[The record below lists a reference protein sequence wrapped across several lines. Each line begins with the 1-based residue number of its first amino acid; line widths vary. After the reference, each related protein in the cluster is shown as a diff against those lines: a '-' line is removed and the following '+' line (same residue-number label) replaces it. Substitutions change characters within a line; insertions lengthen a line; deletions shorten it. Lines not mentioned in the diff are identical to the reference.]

1 MANILTEPLSDFPEE
16 FRAGD
21 TLKVKRSDIGTDY
34 PNSTYT
40 AKFHARCF
48 DHKVDTITITATADG
63 DDYLFTFSAT
73 ATASYHVG
81 EWSFIITVEDGTNR
95 VTVDEGTIK
104 VLQNIVTDGSTD
116 PRSHARIVLD
126 KIETLLQGKADRDVA
141 NYSINNRSL
150 TKMSPDELLKW
161 RDYYKAEVLREK
173 RIERAKSGQGSGN
186 RILVGF

>member
-1 MANILTEPLSDFPEE
+1 MEPRDVVMHLSKYPPTGLRYSYRHIRSPHPNPANHLVDLQAE
-16 FRAGD
+16 
-21 TLKVKRSDIGTDY
+21 DY
-34 PNSTYT
+34 YDESS
-40 AKFHARCF
+40 R
-48 DHKVDTITITATADG
+48 
-63 DDYLFTFSAT
+63 FTFTAT
-73 ATASYHVG
+73 ATASYSVDDYR
-81 EWSFIITVEDGTNR
+81 FIITVEAGSDR

-104 VLQNIVTDGSTD
+104 ILSDLPNANVEQRT
-116 PRSHARIVLD
+116 HAQIVLD
-126 KIETLLQGKADRDVA
+126 KIETLLQGKADSDVA

>member
-1 MANILTEPLSDFPEE
+1 MANILTEPLSDFPETI
-16 FRAGD
+16 RAGD

-34 PNSTYT
+34 PNTTYT
-40 AKFHARCF
+40 AKFQARCF
-48 DHKVDTITITATADG
+48 DHKVDTITITATNDG
-63 DDYLFTFSAT
+63 NDYLFTFTST
-73 ATASYHVG
+73 ATANYHVG
-81 EWSFIITVEDGTNR
+81 DWSFILTVEDGTNR
-95 VTVDEGTIK
+95 ITVDEGTIK
-104 VLQNIVTDGSTD
+104 VLQDLVSDNSTD
-116 PRSHARIVLD
+116 VRSHARIVLD
-126 KIETLLQGKADRDVA
+126 KIETLLQGKADSDVA